1 MVEYTNSQIKELI
14 QEYIHNEDDRK
25 MLFLRLVQGKTF
37 EQIGGIV
44 KKDVKTVRSGFT
56 QANQSCL
63 HTSPADAGDLL
74 FCGLWR
80 NKPHNFS
87 FWVLYFI

>member
-37 EQIGGIV
+37 EQIGEIV
-44 KKDVKTVRSGFT
+44 QKDVKTVRKRIHKGE
-56 QANQSCL
+56 
-63 HTSPADAGDLL
+63 DVL
-74 FCGLWR
+74 FSHLPG
-80 NKPHNFS
+80 
-87 FWVLYFI
+87 

>member
-37 EQIGGIV
+37 EQISEIAS
-44 KKDVKTVRSGFT
+44 KDVKTVRKRI
-56 QANQSCL
+56 
-63 HTSPADAGDLL
+63 HAGEAIL
-74 FCGLWR
+74 FAHLPG
-80 NKPHNFS
+80 
-87 FWVLYFI
+87 

>member
-37 EQIGGIV
+37 EQIGEIV
-44 KKDVKTVRSGFT
+44 QKDVKTVRKRIHKGE
-56 QANQSCL
+56 
-63 HTSPADAGDLL
+63 DVL
-74 FCGLWR
+74 FAHIPG
-80 NKPHNFS
+80 
-87 FWVLYFI
+87 

>member
-37 EQIGGIV
+37 EQIGEIV
-44 KKDVKTVRSGFT
+44 QKDVKTVRKRIHKGEEI
-56 QANQSCL
+56 
-63 HTSPADAGDLL
+63 L
-74 FCGLWR
+74 FKHIPG
-80 NKPHNFS
+80 
-87 FWVLYFI
+87 

>member
-44 KKDVKTVRSGFT
+44 KKDVKTVRKRIHKGE
-56 QANQSCL
+56 
-63 HTSPADAGDLL
+63 DVL
-74 FCGLWR
+74 FAHIPG
-80 NKPHNFS
+80 
-87 FWVLYFI
+87 